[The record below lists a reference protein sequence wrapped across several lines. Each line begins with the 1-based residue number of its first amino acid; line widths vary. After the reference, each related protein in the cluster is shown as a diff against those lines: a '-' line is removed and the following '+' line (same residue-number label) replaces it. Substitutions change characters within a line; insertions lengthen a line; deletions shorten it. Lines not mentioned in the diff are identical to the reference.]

1 MIGLSS
7 FLMQIPA
14 GFEWVLIIIVI
25 VVLFFGVKKIPEIA
39 RSFGRAKT
47 EYEKSKIE
55 ARRELQKVRRD
66 TLSSDNALPAEDR
79 EKLESIADTL
89 GIDYTHKNNDEL
101 RNAIELELEKGK
113 RREEV

>member
-1 MIGLSS
+1 MKSLKLKQEES
-7 FLMQIPA
+7 FRRI
-14 GFEWVLIIIVI
+14 
-25 VVLFFGVKKIPEIA
+25 KK
-39 RSFGRAKT
+39 
-47 EYEKSKIE
+47 
-55 ARRELQKVRRD
+55 D
-66 TLSSDNALPAEDR
+66 TLDGNDNALPAEDR